1 MEHIVDDDKMIVY
14 FGCGYPGALGI
25 RKFMAKKF
33 PNHKH
38 AVLTYQDFEKL
49 RDENPSNRDGS
60 NRNR

>member
-25 RKFMAKKF
+25 RRFMAKKF

-49 RDENPSNRDGS
+49 RNGHED
-60 NRNR
+60 